1 MWKKILFEYF
11 GNYDEEKSA
20 EQVVQEKIL
29 ESEFPK
35 HPYYPIDLKLP
46 TFTEKT
52 HSMEYSL
59 GVFAGIA
66 ITVSL
71 ISSLIIYQKQN
82 VSKINKVAFVWF
94 IITGSIHVFVEGYFT
109 SFHETLQSDNSLI
122 GQWWKEY
129 SLSDSRYLS
138 SDSFVVIMERITA
151 IFWGTGSYLAAIG
164 IYQNWPS
171 RHVIQLVTSLG
182 QLYGLV
188 LYYWTTLFEGFP
200 HSRPEALYFWGYFIG
215 VNSFWALIPGI
226 LFIQSWIHLTNAVRE
241 NQKRK
246 SKKTD

>member
-1 MWKKILFEYF
+1 MWSKIFSSYF
-11 GNYDEEKSA
+11 ANVNVEQSA
-20 EQVVQEKIL
+20 EQVVQEKI
-29 ESEFPK
+29 ETEFPK
-35 HPYYPIDLKLP
+35 HPYYPRDLKLP

-59 GVFAGIA
+59 GIFAVIA
-66 ITVSL
+66 ITVAL

-82 VSKINKVAFVWF
+82 VSKANKIAFVWL
-94 IITGSIHVFVEGYFT
+94 IITGSIHVFVEGYFAY
-109 SFHETLQSDNSLI
+109 FHETLQSDNSLI

-138 SDSFVVIMERITA
+138 SDSFVVNMERITA
-151 IFWGTGSYLAAIG
+151 IFWGTGAYLAAIG
-164 IYQNWPS
+164 IHQNWPS

-188 LYYWTTLFEGFP
+188 LYYWTSLFEGFP
-200 HSRPEALYFWGYFIG
+200 HSRPEALYFWGYFVG
-215 VNSFWALIPGI
+215 VNFLWVLMPGALF
-226 LFIQSWIHLTNAVRE
+226 LQSWSCLTNAVKE